1 MMYLTDRKVT
11 EKIGAEGA
19 TNLVVKKLLLM
30 LNYSFFY
37 IFELLVTKNIVPNF
51 FRKKL
56 PA

>member
-19 TNLVVKKLLLM
+19 INLVVKKLLLM
-30 LNYSFFY
+30 LNYSFFN

>member
-1 MMYLTDRKVT
+1 MYLTDRKVT

-30 LNYSFFY
+30 LNYSFFN

-51 FRKKL
+51 FREKL